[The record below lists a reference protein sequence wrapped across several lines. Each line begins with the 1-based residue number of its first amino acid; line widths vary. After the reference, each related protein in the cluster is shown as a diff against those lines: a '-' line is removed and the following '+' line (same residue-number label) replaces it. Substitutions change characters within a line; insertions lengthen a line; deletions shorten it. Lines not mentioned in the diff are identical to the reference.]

1 MRGHGKIDDPRLG
14 VAELRTTVLANL
26 VELADETGLS
36 CEPWFAGLRLDRA
49 QISDATTRVS
59 YRQAALI
66 VQRAVQ
72 SMPPGI
78 GLQLGSRPNAG
89 NFGLLSLA
97 MMSAPTFGDAMQIG
111 LAYSELSGT
120 LMDLELE
127 APSST
132 TVAMLA
138 RQLAPDPLI
147 LPFLCE
153 ELFATST
160 AMARDL
166 IGPEFRLH
174 GLELA
179 YPPPAYAADYDALFD
194 CPVRFGMPYNRAV
207 IDRHWLQVPLPGR
220 NPMHAQQV
228 LALCREQLSRQ
239 DSPAEIVATVGRLLR
254 TRLHENPRLAEIS
267 AALHLTERTLRR
279 HLGAAGTG
287 YSELHDRVRS
297 ERAIELLH
305 DRTLTIAQVGAAVG
319 FKDVR
324 EFRRAFKRWTGAS
337 PSAMRA

>member
-1 MRGHGKIDDPRLG
+1 M
-14 VAELRTTVLANL
+14 LANL
-26 VELADETGLS
+26 IELADEAGLP
-36 CEPWFAGLRLDRA
+36 CEPWLAGLRLDRA

-72 SMPPGI
+72 AMPPGI
-78 GLQLGSRPNAG
+78 GLQLGRRPNAG

-111 LAYSELSGT
+111 MAYSELSGT

-127 APSST
+127 LADDA
-132 TVAMLA
+132 VAVVA
-138 RQLAPDPLI
+138 RQRAPEAAI

-153 ELFATST
+153 ELFATSA
-160 AMARDL
+160 AMARGL
-166 IGPEFRLH
+166 VGPEFRLRR
-174 GLELA
+174 LELN
-179 YPPPAYAADYDALFD
+179 YPAPAYAAHYGELFV
-194 CPVRFGMPYNRAV
+194 CPVLFGMPYNRAL
-207 IDRHWLQVPLPGR
+207 IDQRWLQVPLPGS

-239 DSPAEIVATVGRLLR
+239 DPPVEIVATVGRLLR
-254 TRLHENPRLAEIS
+254 ARLHENPKLAEIS

-305 DRTLTIAQVGAAVG
+305 DRALTIAQVGAAVG

-324 EFRRAFKRWTGAS
+324 EFRRAFKRWTGYS
-337 PSAMRA
+337 PSAMRG